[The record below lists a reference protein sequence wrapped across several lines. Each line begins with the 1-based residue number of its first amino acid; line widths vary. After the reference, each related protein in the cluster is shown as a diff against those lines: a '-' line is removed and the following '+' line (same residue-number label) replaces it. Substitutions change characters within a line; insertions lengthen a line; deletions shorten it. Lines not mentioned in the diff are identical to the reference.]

1 MSHFTNH
8 ILDENERVLLK
19 VRKHWFLIVRDV
31 FGIFLMIV
39 VPILLTSMTPVGAQ
53 ILGTPVGV
61 FLTCLWLMAGSIAV
75 ATLWTNYYLDVW
87 IVTDKRIINV
97 EQLTLFSRET
107 TTMRVERIQDA
118 TVEIHGFLPTMLGFG
133 NLRIQSAGD
142 NGEHMMFEGLP
153 EPEYVRGVVLEQVDA
168 VTEHKNRLT
177 FTQNERPISTE

>member
-8 ILDENERVLLK
+8 ILDDNERILLK
-19 VRKHWFLIVRDV
+19 VRKHWFLIFRDV
-31 FGIFLMIV
+31 FGVVLMV
-39 VPILLTSMTPVGAQ
+39 LAPILLTSMTPVGMQ
-53 ILGTPVGV
+53 LLGTSAGV
-61 FLTCLWLMAGSIAV
+61 FLSCLWLMAGSIAI
-75 ATLWTNYYLDVW
+75 ATVWTNYYLDVW

-142 NGEHMMFEGLP
+142 SGEHMMFQGLP
-153 EPEYVRGVVLEQVDA
+153 NPEYVRGVVLEQVDA
-168 VTEHKNRLT
+168 VTEHKNNLT
-177 FTQNERPISTE
+177 FTHNERPISTE